1 MGLDEVYWIDCP
13 SVRDERGV
21 LTSIECGIDT
31 PFPVNRVFYMHHIV
45 TDRGGHAHMDTDQVV
60 IAISGQFKMK
70 LTDGQSEQTFS
81 LNDATRG
88 LYIPRMIFITLFDFS
103 PGAVCLV
110 LASTHY
116 DIKRSFRNWDDYLQA
131 VSRS

>member
-1 MGLDEVYWIDCP
+1 MGLDDVRWIDCP
-13 SVRDERGV
+13 SVRDERGI
-21 LTSIECGIDT
+21 LTSIECGMDT

-70 LTDGQSEQTFS
+70 LADGKSEQTFS

-116 DIKRSFRNWDDYLQA
+116 DIKRSFRNWDDYIQA
-131 VSRS
+131 VGRP